1 MMKLAFTHHFPAEA
15 DLQGFSV
22 IQPTQE
28 RGFFTSDELQ
38 QVLREV
44 DACICMADAP
54 FTMAEFASAPKLRML
69 GNLGSGYNNVDVE
82 EATRRG
88 IPVFNTPTAVV
99 NPTAE
104 MTMSLLLGLC
114 RGVVRYDRTLRSEGL
129 CPKELLSYAD
139 MTLAGKTLGV
149 VGYGRIG
156 QKVGEIASA
165 FGMRILICDS
175 HHSESITLEK
185 LLPQVDVLTLH
196 LPYRAKNHH
205 LINEYTLS
213 LMKSSAYLL
222 NVARGPIVDEKA
234 MVEALKTGRLK
245 GAALDVHEFEP
256 LVSQAIRDLPN
267 VVITPHIS
275 TNLAE
280 VRFAMLA
287 ELLEVMRVFQET
299 HTLPANT
306 VNKRELSY

>member
-1 MMKLAFTHHFPAEA
+1 MMRLAFSHSFPAEA
-15 DLQGFSV
+15 AVQGFSV
-22 IQPTQE
+22 IQPPQDS
-28 RGFFTSDELQ
+28 GFFTSDQLQ
-38 QVLREV
+38 RILGEV
-44 DACICMADAP
+44 DACICMADTP
-54 FTMAEFASAPKLRML
+54 FGKAEFAAAPKLRML

-114 RGVVRYDRTLRSEGL
+114 RGVVRYDRTLRQDGL

-139 MTLAGKTLGV
+139 MTLAGKTVGV

-156 QKVGEIASA
+156 QKVAELART

-175 HHSESITLEK
+175 HHQESLPLEE

-196 LPYRAKNHH
+196 LPYRVENHH
-205 LINEYTLS
+205 LINAHTLS

-222 NVARGPIVDEKA
+222 NVARGPIVEEKA
-234 MVEALKTGRLK
+234 LVEALKTGRLK

-256 LVSQAIRDLPN
+256 QVSMEVRELPN

-280 VRFAMLA
+280 VRSAMLA
-287 ELLEVMRVFQET
+287 ELLEGMHFFQET

>member
-1 MMKLAFTHHFPAEA
+1 MMKLAFSHCFPVEA
-15 DLQGFSV
+15 VVQGFSV
-22 IQPTQE
+22 IQPP
-28 RGFFTSDELQ
+28 RSPGFFTSDQLQ
-38 QVLREV
+38 RVLGEV
-44 DACICMADAP
+44 DACICMADTP
-54 FTMAEFASAPKLRML
+54 FGKAEFASAPKLRML
-69 GNLGSGYNNVDVE
+69 GNLGSGYNNVDVA

-88 IPVFNTPTAVV
+88 IPVFNTPSAVV

-104 MTMSLLLGLC
+104 MTMTLLLGLC
-114 RGVVRYDRTLRSEGL
+114 RGAVRYDRTLRRDGI

-139 MTLAGKTLGV
+139 MTLAGKTLGI

-156 QKVGEIASA
+156 QKVGQLASA

-175 HHSESITLEK
+175 HHSESIALEK

-196 LPYRAKNHH
+196 LPYRVENHH
-205 LINEYTLS
+205 LINAHTLS

-222 NVARGPIVDEKA
+222 NVARGPIVEEQA
-234 MVEALKTGRLK
+234 LVEALKSGHLR

-256 LVSQAIRDLPN
+256 QVSQAVRALPN

-287 ELLEVMRVFQET
+287 ELLEGMRVFQET

>member
-1 MMKLAFTHHFPAEA
+1 
-15 DLQGFSV
+15 
-22 IQPTQE
+22 
-28 RGFFTSDELQ
+28 
-38 QVLREV
+38 
-44 DACICMADAP
+44 
-54 FTMAEFASAPKLRML
+54 ML

-82 EATRRG
+82 EATKRG

-114 RGVVRYDRTLRSEGL
+114 RGVVRYDRTLRTDGV

-139 MTLAGKTLGV
+139 MTLAGKTLGI

-156 QKVGEIASA
+156 QKVAELAKA

-175 HHSESITLEK
+175 HHQESLPLEE

-196 LPYRAKNHH
+196 LPYRVENHH
-205 LINEYTLS
+205 LINAHTLS

-222 NVARGPIVDEKA
+222 NVARGPIVEEKA
-234 MVEALKTGRLK
+234 LVEALKTGRLK

-256 LVSQAIRDLPN
+256 LVSQAIRELPN

-280 VRFAMLA
+280 VRSAMLA
-287 ELLEVMRVFQET
+287 ELLEGMRFFQET

>member
-1 MMKLAFTHHFPAEA
+1 MMKLAFSHSFPTEA
-15 DLQGFSV
+15 AVKGFSV
-22 IQPTQE
+22 IQPPQDP
-28 RGFFTSDELQ
+28 GFFTSDQLQ
-38 QVLREV
+38 RILGEV
-44 DACICMADAP
+44 DACICMADTP
-54 FTMAEFASAPKLRML
+54 FGKAEFAAAPKLRML

-82 EATRRG
+82 EATKRG

-114 RGVVRYDRTLRSEGL
+114 RGVVRYDRTLRTDGV

-139 MTLAGKTLGV
+139 MTLAGKTLGI

-156 QKVGEIASA
+156 QKVAELAKA

-175 HHSESITLEK
+175 HHQESLPLEE

-196 LPYRAKNHH
+196 LPYRVENHH
-205 LINEYTLS
+205 LINAHTLS

-222 NVARGPIVDEKA
+222 NVARGPIVEEKA
-234 MVEALKTGRLK
+234 LVEALKTGRLK

-256 LVSQAIRDLPN
+256 LVSQAIRELPN

-280 VRFAMLA
+280 VRSAMLA
-287 ELLEVMRVFQET
+287 ELLEGMRFFQET

>member
-1 MMKLAFTHHFPAEA
+1 MMKLAFSHCFPAEA
-15 DLQGFSV
+15 AVKGFSV
-22 IQPTQE
+22 IQPPQDP
-28 RGFFTSDELQ
+28 GYFTSDQLQ
-38 QVLREV
+38 RILGEV
-44 DACICMADAP
+44 DACICMADTP
-54 FTMAEFASAPKLRML
+54 FGKAEFAAAPKLRML

-82 EATRRG
+82 EATKRG
-88 IPVFNTPTAVV
+88 IPVFNTPAAVV

-114 RGVVRYDRTLRSEGL
+114 RGVVRYDRTLRTDGV

-139 MTLAGKTLGV
+139 MTLAGKTLGI

-156 QKVGEIASA
+156 QKVAELART
-165 FGMRILICDS
+165 FGMRILISDS
-175 HHSESITLEK
+175 HHQESLPLEE

-196 LPYRAKNHH
+196 LPYRAENHH
-205 LINEYTLS
+205 LINAHTLS

-222 NVARGPIVDEKA
+222 NVARGPIVEEKA
-234 MVEALKTGRLK
+234 LVEALKTGHLK

-256 LVSQAIRDLPN
+256 VVSQEVRDLPN

-280 VRFAMLA
+280 VRSAMLA
-287 ELLEVMRVFQET
+287 ELLEGMRFFQET

>member
-15 DLQGFSV
+15 DPQGFSV

-38 QVLREV
+38 RVLREV
-44 DACICMADAP
+44 DACICIADAP

-88 IPVFNTPTAVV
+88 IPVFNTPSAVV

-104 MTMSLLLGLC
+104 MTMTLMLGLC
-114 RGVVRYDRTLRSEGL
+114 RGAVRYDRTLRRDGI

-156 QKVGEIASA
+156 QKVGQLASA

-175 HHSESITLEK
+175 HHPESIALEK

-196 LPYRAKNHH
+196 LPYRVENHH
-205 LINEYTLS
+205 LINTHTLS

-222 NVARGPIVDEKA
+222 NVARGPIVEEQA
-234 MVEALKTGRLK
+234 LVEALKSGHLR

-256 LVSQAIRDLPN
+256 QVSQAVRALPN

-287 ELLEVMRVFQET
+287 ELLEGMRVFQET

>member
-1 MMKLAFTHHFPAEA
+1 MMKLAFSHSFPTEA
-15 DLQGFSV
+15 AVKGFSV
-22 IQPTQE
+22 IQPPQDP
-28 RGFFTSDELQ
+28 GFFTSDQLQ
-38 QVLREV
+38 RILGEV
-44 DACICMADAP
+44 DACICMADTP
-54 FTMAEFASAPKLRML
+54 FGKAEFAAAPKLRML

-88 IPVFNTPTAVV
+88 IPVLNTPTAVV

-114 RGVVRYDRTLRSEGL
+114 RGVVRYDRTLRTDGV

-139 MTLAGKTLGV
+139 MTLAGKTLGI

-156 QKVGEIASA
+156 QKVAELAKA

-175 HHSESITLEK
+175 HHQESLPLEE

-196 LPYRAKNHH
+196 LPYRVENHH
-205 LINEYTLS
+205 LINAHTLS

-222 NVARGPIVDEKA
+222 NVARGPIVEEKA
-234 MVEALKTGRLK
+234 LVEALKTGRLK

-256 LVSQAIRDLPN
+256 LVSQAIRELPN

-280 VRFAMLA
+280 VRSAMLA
-287 ELLEVMRVFQET
+287 ELLEGMRFFQET